1 MALHNNE
8 LDYAKNDFRLA
19 AYECDVLQRFE
30 FIKVCM
36 GTVLPARKVY

>member
-8 LDYAKNDFRLA
+8 LDYTKRDFRLA
-19 AYECDVLQRFE
+19 AYEGDVLQWFE
-30 FIKVCM
+30 FKMICM